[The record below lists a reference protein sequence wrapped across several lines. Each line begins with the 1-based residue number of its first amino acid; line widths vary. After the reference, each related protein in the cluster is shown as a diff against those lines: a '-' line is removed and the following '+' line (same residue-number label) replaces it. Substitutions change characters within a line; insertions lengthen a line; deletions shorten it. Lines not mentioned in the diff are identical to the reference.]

1 VYNAVVD
8 NGLLLITMTKGQME
22 DAIAKDLTHFYAE
35 TLGVGP
41 RQAKTYITR
50 DMVIVRLKGNTHPY
64 EHVLLKQNRGVE
76 LVKNLRTAVLESVVD
91 DLTSLV
97 EKHTGAKVVT
107 VHSDSS
113 TRTGERFVIFV
124 LDTQVG

>member
-1 VYNAVVD
+1 MYNAVVD